1 MYSPL
6 GLGKEY
12 VVFHFLA
19 VATAASPMLPKLSDF
34 SNSVLSLWSALL
46 TETKIILSINPW
58 LTVAGTLIFC
68 YAWLKLWK
76 LLFAPLEIKRD
87 LRETGYTSDGKQSL
101 KDIANEFRKRR
112 QFSDIPP
119 VYPNG
124 WFRVL
129 ASSELA
135 REEVKYI
142 SVLGQELAVFRGND
156 GVVYIVNAYCPHM
169 GANVA
174 IGGKVVGNCLQC
186 PFHGWKFRGDD
197 GKCVEIPYSKT
208 VPLTAKMK
216 TWPSIEMNRSL
227 LGKTMKSIS
236 WPSERLNKGARL
248 DDRVQGEHI
257 VPGEGEGE
265 HCHIW
270 AIYEI
275 PENAADVAHFV
286 PIHAMP
292 IVTGSHSRYNFS
304 NWCYIAQHE
313 FNAGWEPQEN
323 EEKHVG
329 ILQLDHALFIC
340 GYKVPFTEFHL
351 IARQIGPG
359 LVFMKFKS
367 AFGDGVFLQS
377 LTPKEPLLH
386 IMRHEIYAAKTMPTF
401 VAKFLLYAEAVQVER
416 DIMIW
421 NHKIFLT
428 KPLLVKE
435 DHSIKKHRRW
445 FSQFYS
451 ENSPRLTMRKETLDW

>member
-112 QFSDIPP
+112 QFKDIPP

-124 WFRVL
+124 WFRLL

-142 SVLGQELAVFRGND
+142 SVLGQQLAVFRGND

-216 TWPSIEMNRSL
+216 TWPSIEMNRSVYL
-227 LGKTMKSIS
+227 
-236 WPSERLNKGARL
+236 WYHA
-248 DDRVQGEHI
+248 
-257 VPGEGEGE
+257 EGE
-265 HCHIW
+265 HPSW
-270 AIYEI
+270 FPDEI
-275 PENAADVAHFV
+275 
-286 PIHAMP
+286 
-292 IVTGSHSRYNFS
+292 
-304 NWCYIAQHE
+304 
-313 FNAGWEPQEN
+313 
-323 EEKHVG
+323 EE
-329 ILQLDHALFIC
+329 
-340 GYKVPFTEFHL
+340 
-351 IARQIGPG
+351 
-359 LVFMKFKS
+359 
-367 AFGDGVFLQS
+367 
-377 LTPKEPLLH
+377 
-386 IMRHEIYAAKTMPTF
+386 
-401 VAKFLLYAEAVQVER
+401 
-416 DIMIW
+416 
-421 NHKIFLT
+421 
-428 KPLLVKE
+428 
-435 DHSIKKHRRW
+435 IKKRAWTHRGYTQHTVNAHIQVRNL
-445 FSQFYS
+445 
-451 ENSPRLTMRKETLDW
+451 EI

>member
-46 TETKIILSINPW
+46 TETKIILPINPW

-142 SVLGQELAVFRGND
+142 SVLGQQLAVFRGND

-216 TWPSIEMNRSL
+216 TWPSIEMNRSVYL
-227 LGKTMKSIS
+227 
-236 WPSERLNKGARL
+236 WYHA
-248 DDRVQGEHI
+248 
-257 VPGEGEGE
+257 EGE
-265 HCHIW
+265 HPSWFPDEIEEIKKRAWTHRGYTQHTVNAHIQ
-270 AIYEI
+270 EI

>member
-112 QFSDIPP
+112 QFNDIPP

-142 SVLGQELAVFRGND
+142 SVLGQQLAVFRGND

-216 TWPSIEMNRSL
+216 TWPSIEMNRSVYL
-227 LGKTMKSIS
+227 
-236 WPSERLNKGARL
+236 WYHA
-248 DDRVQGEHI
+248 
-257 VPGEGEGE
+257 EGENPSWFPDEIEEIKKRAWTHRGYTQ
-265 HCHIW
+265 HTVNAHIQ
-270 AIYEI
+270 EI

-329 ILQLDHALFIC
+329 ILQLDHAMFIC

-401 VAKFLLYAEAVQVER
+401 VAKFLLYAEAIQVER

>member
-112 QFSDIPP
+112 QFNDIPP

-208 VPLTAKMK
+208 VPLSAKMK
-216 TWPSIEMNRSL
+216 TWPAIEMNRSVYL
-227 LGKTMKSIS
+227 
-236 WPSERLNKGARL
+236 WYHA
-248 DDRVQGEHI
+248 
-257 VPGEGEGE
+257 EGENPSWFPDEIEEIKKRAWTHRGYTQ
-265 HCHIW
+265 HTVNAHIQ
-270 AIYEI
+270 EI

-304 NWCYIAQHE
+304 NWCYIAQHK

-401 VAKFLLYAEAVQVER
+401 VAKFLLYAEAIQVER

>member
-142 SVLGQELAVFRGND
+142 SVLGQQLAVFRGND

-216 TWPSIEMNRSL
+216 TWPSIEMNRSVYL
-227 LGKTMKSIS
+227 
-236 WPSERLNKGARL
+236 WYHA
-248 DDRVQGEHI
+248 
-257 VPGEGEGE
+257 EGE
-265 HCHIW
+265 HPGWFPDEIEEIKKRAWTHLGYTQHTVNAHIQ
-270 AIYEI
+270 EI

-401 VAKFLLYAEAVQVER
+401 VAKFLLYAEAIQVER